1 MPQDFYHYETMIDR
15 ALRGVVREAL
25 ERASREGLR
34 GAHHFYIG
42 FATDMPGVSIPDSLR
57 ARYPQEMTII
67 LQHQFWDLEV
77 SEERFSVTLSFQ
89 KQLERLTVPFA
100 AVRSFADPSVN
111 FALEFAPAERPETAP
126 AAGPV
131 LAPAIVPAPTSTVVP
146 APIAPPAKPEGE
158 AAEKTDAGKT
168 GERTGA
174 EVVTLD
180 SFRKR

>member
-1 MPQDFYHYETMIDR
+1 MPQDLYQYEKMIDR

-42 FATDMPGVSIPDSLR
+42 FATDMPGVTIPDSLR
-57 ARYPQEMTII
+57 DRYPHEMTIV
-67 LQHQFWDLEV
+67 LQHQFWELDV
-77 SEERFSVTLSFQ
+77 GRDGFSVTLSFH

-111 FALEFAPAERPETAP
+111 FALEFAPPERPETAP
-126 AAGPV
+126 SP
-131 LAPAIVPAPTSTVVP
+131 VPATKPTIVP
-146 APIAPPAKPEGE
+146 APIAPPAQLPDRPAEAASGKAEEKPE
-158 AAEKTDAGKT
+158 K
-168 GERTGA
+168 TGA

>member
-1 MPQDFYHYETMIDR
+1 MPQDLYHYETMIDR

-42 FATDMPGVSIPDSLR
+42 FATDMPGVSIPESLR
-57 ARYPQEMTII
+57 ARYPQEMTIV
-67 LQHQFWDLEV
+67 LQHQFWDLDIGKD
-77 SEERFSVTLSFQ
+77 SFSVSLSFQ
-89 KQLERLTVPFA
+89 KQIERMTVPFA

-111 FALEFAPAERPETAP
+111 FALEFASPERPEAAP
-126 AAGPV
+126 AS
-131 LAPAIVPAPTSTVVP
+131 APPTSVSTIVPAPTSASTSTVVP
-146 APIAPPAKPEGE
+146 APIAPSAKPAATGSGKAGE
-158 AAEKTDAGKT
+158 K
-168 GERTGA
+168 TGA

>member
-1 MPQDFYHYETMIDR
+1 MPQDLYQYEKMIDR

-34 GAHHFYIG
+34 GTHHFYIG
-42 FATDMPGVSIPDSLR
+42 FATDMPGVSIPESLR
-57 ARYPQEMTII
+57 ARYPQDMTII

-77 SEERFSVTLSFQ
+77 GQDGFSVTLSFQ
-89 KQLERLTVPFA
+89 RQPERLTVPFA

-111 FALEFAPAERPETAP
+111 FALEFAPAERPEAAP
-126 AAGPV
+126 SVVPGPT
-131 LAPAIVPAPTSTVVP
+131 PTIVP
-146 APIAPPAKPEGE
+146 APIAPPAKP
-158 AAEKTDAGKT
+158 AETASDKADEK
-168 GERTGA
+168 TGA